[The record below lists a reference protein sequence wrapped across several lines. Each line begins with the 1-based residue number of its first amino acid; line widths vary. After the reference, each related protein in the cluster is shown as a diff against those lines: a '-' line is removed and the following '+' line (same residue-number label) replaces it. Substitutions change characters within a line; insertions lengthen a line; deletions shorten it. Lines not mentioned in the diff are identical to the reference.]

1 MAFGME
7 EVRGPTVDKEKEKE
21 IARTDPTEI
30 EALIERFK
38 QSSHNLKKEDTELIE
53 KLLRTIASLVRLLQ
67 RKNLSIRRLK
77 RLLFGP
83 QTEKLKTAE
92 QNDQGEEK
100 AGDPERSP
108 EDAQQQ
114 RKKGGHGRN
123 KASAYSGAKIVKC
136 RNNELK
142 AGDECPEEGCL
153 GRLYD
158 LNDPVLLVQFVGQ
171 PPLTATNYER
181 EVLRCAKCQERYTA
195 PLPEGVTDERYTA
208 SADATIAIM
217 KYASGQP
224 WYRQARLQKMSGV
237 PLSESVQ
244 WERCEVMADAGLP
257 VYLQL
262 EKLGG
267 NGELIYLD
275 DTPVT
280 ILDWEKVKK
289 RLGEKDRKGTQT
301 SVIIVEVGGRKI
313 ALYQSGRK
321 HAGENLDAL
330 LAKRSTDL
338 DPPIQMSDALAVNGS
353 GDQLTIQAKCLVHA
367 RRKFYNLREIFPVPV
382 KFVLEAIGKVYK
394 YEGQTKGMTREER
407 LKYHQEWSGPV
418 LSELKEWM
426 EKQLANHEVEPN
438 SGLGEAIRYS
448 LKHWSGLT
456 QFLSTPG
463 APLDNNPAERGVKQ
477 FVLFRKN
484 SLFFKND
491 HGAAVGNILT
501 SLIETCRLNQVNPW
515 DYLTYLRK
523 NAAEVRK
530 NPESC
535 LPWNYANSQ
544 AEARAA

>member
-1 MAFGME
+1 V
-7 EVRGPTVDKEKEKE
+7 VRNGGGERPKVDKEKEKE

-38 QSSHNLKKEDTELIE
+38 QSTHDLKKEDTELIE
-53 KLLRTIASLVRLLQ
+53 KLLRTFASLVRLLQ

-83 QTEKLKTAE
+83 QTEKLKE
-92 QNDQGEEK
+92 GKQNNQGEEK
-100 AGDPERSP
+100 AGDPERLP
-108 EDAQQQ
+108 EDEQQQ

-123 KASAYSGAKIVKC
+123 KVSAYSGAKLVKC

-142 AGDECPEEGCL
+142 AGDECPQEGCL
-153 GRLYD
+153 GHLYD
-158 LNDPVLLVQFVGQ
+158 LHDPVILLQFRGQ
-171 PPLTATNYER
+171 PPITATNYER

-195 PLPEGVTDERYTA
+195 PLPEGVTDERYTP

-237 PLSESVQ
+237 PLPESVQ

-267 NGELIYLD
+267 NGELLYLD

-280 ILDWEKVKK
+280 ILDWEKMKK
-289 RLGEKDRKGTQT
+289 RLPEKERKGTQT
-301 SVIIVEVGGRKI
+301 SVIIVEGGGRKI
-313 ALYQSGRK
+313 ALYLSGRK
-321 HAGENLDAL
+321 HAGENLQGL
-330 LAKRSTDL
+330 LAQRSAEL
-338 DPPIQMSDALAVNGS
+338 GPPIQVSDALAVNGS
-353 GDQLTIQAKCLVHA
+353 GDQPTIWAKCLVHA
-367 RRKFYNLREIFPVPV
+367 RRKFFDLREIFPVPV
-382 KFVLEAIGKVYK
+382 KFVLDAIGKVYE
-394 YEGQTKGMTREER
+394 YEGQTEGMTGEER
-407 LKYHQEWSGPV
+407 LKHHQEQRGPV
-418 LSELKEWM
+418 MEQLKEWM
-426 EKQLANHEVEPN
+426 EKQLADHEVEPN

-456 QFLSTPG
+456 QFLSIPG

-477 FVLFRKN
+477 FILFRKN
-484 SLFFKND
+484 SLFFKNER
-491 HGAAVGNILT
+491 GAAVGNILT
-501 SLIETCRLNQVNPW
+501 SLIETCRLNGVNPW

-530 NPESC
+530 NPELC